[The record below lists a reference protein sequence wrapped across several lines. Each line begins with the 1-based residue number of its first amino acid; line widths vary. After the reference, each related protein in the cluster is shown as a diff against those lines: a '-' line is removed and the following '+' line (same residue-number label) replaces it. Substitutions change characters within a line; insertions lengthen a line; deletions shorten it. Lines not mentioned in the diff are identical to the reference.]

1 MRPIDADHLIAEI
14 NELMKSP
21 WFNKGKEVD
30 KNAIV
35 DVKHYGYIERKE
47 AIETIVDLCINKE
60 KDTRRTAGARQGLPM
75 RSRKEYR
82 LQENRL
88 LRKRRTLQIN
98 IKPRVCKG
106 GLTWQR

>member
-47 AIETIVDLCINKE
+47 AIEVIIDL
-60 KDTRRTAGARQGLPM
+60 
-75 RSRKEYR
+75 
-82 LQENRL
+82 
-88 LRKRRTLQIN
+88 
-98 IKPRVCKG
+98 
-106 GLTWQR
+106 